1 MTEEYLGELEDLRKL
16 RSLIRHNVLAEK
28 MIGVY
33 FISGQLGH
41 TDVNGLPDRI
51 MICPAYGASWSQI
64 YEKTKE
70 TV

>member
-1 MTEEYLGELEDLRKL
+1 MTEEYPGELQDLRKL
-16 RSLIRHNVLAEK
+16 RSLIKHNVLAEK
-28 MIGVY
+28 MVGVY

-51 MICPAYGASWSQI
+51 MVCPAYGASWSQI